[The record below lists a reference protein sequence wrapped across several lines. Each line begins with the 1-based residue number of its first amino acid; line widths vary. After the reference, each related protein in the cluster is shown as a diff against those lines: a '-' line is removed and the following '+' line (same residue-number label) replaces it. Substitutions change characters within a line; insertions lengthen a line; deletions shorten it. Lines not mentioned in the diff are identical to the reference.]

1 LTWLILLV
9 LITLALARRRG
20 GPVDLSVTEGPD
32 APLAA
37 PPVERLRKASLAR
50 LAVLVLAL
58 GLADVSGLVF
68 FSAGLEVAPAWLIG
82 LLASVGPVVAI
93 AAGLVV
99 FRERL
104 RRAQWLGIGLVAVAL
119 VLVAVGEAAAPG
131 GG

>member
-1 LTWLILLV
+1 
-9 LITLALARRRG
+9 
-20 GPVDLSVTEGPD
+20 
-32 APLAA
+32 
-37 PPVERLRKASLAR
+37 VERLREASAAR

-58 GLADVSGLVF
+58 GLADVSGLAF

-119 VLVAVGEAAAPG
+119 VLVATGEAAA
-131 GG
+131 